1 MGYYTNALLLMAAP
15 EGERVASLFEKGAKV
30 VVYRHVTE
38 PLWLVDAH
46 VPGRREHWPF
56 QGRLPFARE
65 GRAELPDPS
74 ESLADAYFAVHQSL
88 AAYAGRHVAS
98 LVHDAAHAARVCGQD
113 VVLILG
119 DDEGN
124 DASCRAGTDG
134 VHAFKSRVETV
145 ALEYDGK
152 VPLLVPF
159 EFDEDPEAELLDDES
174 ATVLATTHGF
184 QLAPRRLIEGGFRLY
199 GNIVDL
205 WPVGDPEA
213 IAGIGTWDPFEHF
226 ERDFQVVFER

>member
-124 DASCRAGTDG
+124 DASCR
-134 VHAFKSRVETV
+134 V
-145 ALEYDGK
+145 LEKLGMLNEGIRRRHVRKGK
-152 VPLLVPF
+152 KLHDVSLWGLLHY
-159 EFDEDPEAELLDDES
+159 EWRD
-174 ATVLATTHGF
+174 
-184 QLAPRRLIEGGFRLY
+184 RR
-199 GNIVDL
+199 
-205 WPVGDPEA
+205 
-213 IAGIGTWDPFEHF
+213 
-226 ERDFQVVFER
+226 